1 MPNIIT
7 HKIFAEEVLHRLT
20 KKDIATIIEKHP
32 QIYYIGSNGP
42 DFLFFSHMKPL
53 EALKNH
59 TLNHL
64 GSKMHAGHINDF
76 YKVAIESVQQQTN
89 AEVKENMIAYL
100 FGHLCHW
107 ALDKTAHPYIFYRT
121 GTCKGVSAGYHHR
134 FESMMDTMML
144 DKFKGVSIKDYRC
157 SEICEFDEDMLKAI
171 ARIYVP
177 CAKKVYHV
185 DVKVHDLRE
194 TLISWHDVQ
203 DLLYDPNNV
212 KYTIL
217 KGVEAVL
224 HQPWKIS
231 GNVVKAKIDPR
242 YDVLNEQH
250 SEWHHPCDDS
260 IVSHASFMDLFNEA
274 IDIAIEVLEKTYGCI
289 EYGAPISTVLDVL
302 KDQAYDTGMD
312 GEREIKYY
320 DIIYEKDADND

>member
-7 HKIFAEEVLHRLT
+7 HKIFAEEVLDRLT

-53 EALKNH
+53 ETLKNH

-64 GSKMHAGHINDF
+64 GSRMHAGHINDF
-76 YKVAIESVQQQTN
+76 YKVAIESIQQQTDE
-89 AEVKENMIAYL
+89 EVKENMIAYL

-144 DKFKGVSIKDYRC
+144 EKFKGISIKDYHC
-157 SEICEFDEDMLKAI
+157 SDICEFDEDILKAI
-171 ARIYVP
+171 ARVYVP

-194 TLISWHDVQ
+194 TLSSWCDIQ
-203 DLLYDPNNV
+203 KLLYDPRNV

-224 HQPWKIS
+224 HQPWRIS
-231 GNVVKAKIDPR
+231 GNIVKAKIDPR
-242 YDVLNEQH
+242 YDVLNEEH
-250 SEWHHPCDDS
+250 SEWRHPCDDT
-260 IVSHASFMDLFNEA
+260 IVSHASFMDLFYEA
-274 IDIAIEVLEKTYGCI
+274 VDTAIEVIGKAYGCI
-289 EYGAPISTVLDVL
+289 EYGAPISSVLEVL

-320 DIIYEKDADND
+320 DIIYEQDAKKD